1 MSSSGHRHK
10 GRAYA
15 LQVLYARDID
25 DTRDARA
32 QVASYADEFAAELT
46 PIEHESRNF
55 AETLVLAAA
64 ANAVAIDGF
73 IVAASKN
80 WRIERMARV
89 DRNILRLATCELT
102 AFLET
107 PVRVV
112 INEAVE
118 LAKQFGTAESAAF
131 VNGVLDRVAIGVG
144 RSADS

>member
-1 MSSSGHRHK
+1 MSSQGHRRK

-25 DTRDARA
+25 DTRDAHT
-32 QVASYADEFAAELT
+32 QVANYADEFATELD
-46 PIEHESRNF
+46 PIENESRNF
-55 AETLVLAAA
+55 AEALVMAAA
-64 ANAVAIDGF
+64 KNAAAIDGH

-80 WRIERMARV
+80 WRLERMARV
-89 DRNILRLATCELT
+89 DRNILRLATTELT

-131 VNGVLDRVAIGVG
+131 VNGVLDRVAAGLG